1 VGPEAAVR
9 GVPAVAFDNGGT
21 RQWLTDERTGR
32 LVESGR
38 LDGSALADAIDWCAR
53 DGRLLA
59 LAQGA
64 RTQAASWSMDRHV
77 AELEDALTRAQ
88 QGQA

>member
-1 VGPEAAVR
+1 MR

-38 LDGSALADAIDWCAR
+38 LDAGALADAIEWCAR
-53 DGRLLA
+53 EGRLTA

-64 RTQAASWSMDRHV
+64 KAQAMSWSMARHV
-77 AELEDALTRAQ
+77 AEVEDALTRAQ
-88 QGQA
+88 QMRV